1 MDIIRTKPRLP
12 QNRKR
17 KDMSEKQLYRIINP
31 IEERIGEEVDAVSR
45 PLSPR
50 IYKTKELS
58 PVFNLIVD
66 FWREEEVQ
74 LATAVQAIVLL
85 PSYFDKLNI
94 ALEQHKELFELRYV
108 NSKESK
114 PLVETETI
122 RNLAIRYL
130 QCGIKMNPDEGCYIW
145 EYLWELVRQAQY
157 PNCTSRYNCLFAF
170 ENRADAEKYLKE
182 RIKENPSHA
191 IDKICHVEIKHIEKQ
206 EVYDM
211 RWLDEIEI
219 FAKYNEYMQAAGN
232 YWSGKMTPN
241 PLKEVLF
248 QGIYSLQNI

>member
-1 MDIIRTKPRLP
+1 
-12 QNRKR
+12 
-17 KDMSEKQLYRIINP
+17 MSEKQLYRVINP
-31 IEERIGEEVDAVSR
+31 IEERIGEEVDAASR

-50 IYKTKELS
+50 IYKTVELR
-58 PVFNLIVD
+58 PVFDLILD
-66 FWREEEVQ
+66 FWRKEGVQ

-94 ALEQHKELFELRYV
+94 ALEQHKEFFELRYV

-114 PLVETETI
+114 PLVETEKI
-122 RNLAIRYL
+122 RNLAIQYL
-130 QCGIKMNPDEGCYIW
+130 QCGVKMNMDDGCYIW
-145 EYLWELVRQAQY
+145 EYLWELVRQAKY
-157 PNCTSRYNCLFAF
+157 PNCISRYNCLFAF

-191 IDKICHVEIKHIEKQ
+191 IDKICRVDIKYSERQ
-206 EVYDM
+206 EVYNM

-219 FAKYNEYMQAAGN
+219 FAKYDEYINAADN
-232 YWSGKMTPN
+232 YWSGKMTKN

-248 QGIYSLQNI
+248 QGTYCLRNI

>member
-1 MDIIRTKPRLP
+1 MGE
-12 QNRKR
+12 
-17 KDMSEKQLYRIINP
+17 MQLYRVINP

-94 ALEQHKELFELRYV
+94 ALEQHKEFFELRYV

-114 PLVETETI
+114 PLVETEKI
-122 RNLAIRYL
+122 RNLAIQYL
-130 QCGIKMNPDEGCYIW
+130 QCGVKMNMDDGCYIW
-145 EYLWELVRQAQY
+145 EYLWELVRQAKY
-157 PNCTSRYNCLFAF
+157 PNCISRYNCLFAF

-191 IDKICHVEIKHIEKQ
+191 IDKICRVDIKYSERQ

-211 RWLDEIEI
+211 RWLDSISI
-219 FAKYNEYMQAAGN
+219 FSSYSLYEKVVDR
-232 YWSGKMTPN
+232 YWCGKKTRN
-241 PLKEVLF
+241 PLMEVLF
-248 QGIYSLQNI
+248 QGVYNIQHI

>member
-1 MDIIRTKPRLP
+1 
-12 QNRKR
+12 
-17 KDMSEKQLYRIINP
+17 MSEKQLYRVINP
-31 IEERIGEEVDAVSR
+31 IEERIGEEVDAASR

-50 IYKTKELS
+50 IYKTVELR
-58 PVFNLIVD
+58 PVFDLILD
-66 FWREEEVQ
+66 FWRKEGVQ

-85 PSYFDKLNI
+85 PSYFERLNI
-94 ALEQHKELFELRYV
+94 ALEQNNEFFELRYV

-114 PLVETETI
+114 PLVETERI

-130 QCGIKMNPDEGCYIW
+130 QCGVKMNMDEGCYIW
-145 EYLWELVRQAQY
+145 EYLWELVRQAKY
-157 PNCTSRYNCLFAF
+157 PNCISRCNCLFAF
-170 ENRADAEKYLKE
+170 ESKGDAEKYLKE

-191 IDKICHVEIKHIEKQ
+191 IDKICHVEITHIKKQ

-219 FAKYNEYMQAAGN
+219 FAKYDEYIKAADN
-232 YWSGKMTPN
+232 YWSGKMTKN

-248 QGIYSLQNI
+248 QGTYCLRNI

>member
-1 MDIIRTKPRLP
+1 MAK
-12 QNRKR
+12 
-17 KDMSEKQLYRIINP
+17 MQLYRVINP
-31 IEERIGEEVDAVSR
+31 IEERIGEEVDAASR

-50 IYKTKELS
+50 IYKTLELS
-58 PVFNLIVD
+58 SVFNLIIE
-66 FWREEEVQ
+66 FWMEEEVQ

-94 ALEQHKELFELRYV
+94 ALEQNNEFFELRYV

-114 PLVETETI
+114 PLVETKRI

-130 QCGIKMNPDEGCYIW
+130 QCGVKMNMDEGCYIW
-145 EYLWELVRQAQY
+145 EYLWEVVRQAKY
-157 PNCTSRYNCLFAF
+157 SNCISRYNCLFAF
-170 ENRADAEKYLKE
+170 KNRADAEKYLKE

-191 IDKICHVEIKHIEKQ
+191 IDKICSVDIKYSERQ

-211 RWLDEIEI
+211 RWLDNISI
-219 FAKYNEYMQAAGN
+219 FSTYNLYEKAVNN
-232 YWSGKMTPN
+232 YWSGKMTKN

-248 QGIYSLQNI
+248 QGTYILRNV